1 MGLISDL
8 MTGGVSGA
16 LDTVKDAAL
25 GVLGDIF
32 GGAKGVDTTNPLN
45 RPKTKLTGKGYLREQ
60 TKGFDRGNARTTASD
75 VYTADKN
82 DKWKNLANNLVNSLI
97 GGLADKWGAERDIS
111 FGEKYIK
118 NSFGTVR
125 TISELCNL
133 TNPDNVDNVEALFE
147 LLKTSPYITTPYKF
161 GTLESGRY
169 GAMTLDTNAYWE
181 VIIEPFCHTQMNGGY
196 SFLPSV
202 QEINIINQITHGVT
216 TGYSKW
222 LPVTSFELQK
232 SKLDTKTI
240 GLYSGEFSI
249 PTVAELS
256 NELRITM
263 IDDSYKSWR
272 NYFQKCMDVS
282 VYSSESH
289 TAGYYYQGEEFDVR
303 TRLIEAI
310 KQDEEI
316 NSEST
321 NQTFKSV
328 FKEWKATEN
337 NAYYPTIVDK
347 SRPIAALYKNVTFQ
361 IQIYIMTPQYST
373 IKRFNLLCVLNGFE
387 EAASGDIDAG
397 GYDLNL
403 SFSIVGENPKPD
415 EEVEYLK
422 PKKITIDPKE
432 FAKYSPSSSKSD
444 SLIKLL

>member
-1 MGLISDL
+1 MQGIEKPVAKEETQVDLNINAYISD
-8 MTGGVSGA
+8 
-16 LDTVKDAAL
+16 
-25 GVLGDIF
+25 
-32 GGAKGVDTTNPLN
+32 
-45 RPKTKLTGKGYLREQ
+45 
-60 TKGFDRGNARTTASD
+60 
-75 VYTADKN
+75 
-82 DKWKNLANNLVNSLI
+82 
-97 GGLADKWGAERDIS
+97 
-111 FGEKYIK
+111 KYIK

-133 TNPDNVDNVEALFE
+133 TNPEKVESVEALFE

-161 GTLESGRY
+161 GTLDSGRY

-240 GLYSGEFSI
+240 GLYSGDFSI

-289 TAGYYYQGEEFDVR
+289 TAEYYYQGEKGDIKNRQDTATKALLSALAGDYGNFNSALQ
-303 TRLIEAI
+303 TAIEIGGEYAAA
-310 KQDEEI
+310 KDG
-316 NSEST
+316 
-321 NQTFKSV
+321 
-328 FKEWKATEN
+328 
-337 NAYYPTIVDK
+337 AYYPTIVDK

-373 IKRFNLLCVLNGFE
+373 IKRFNLLCVLDSFE

-415 EEVEYLK
+415 TRVENLK
-422 PKKITIDPKE
+422 PKKTTIDPE
-432 FAKYSPSSSKSD
+432 TFAKYSPSSSKSD